1 MANYKHSF
9 RKYSDKTKAA
19 GEVMRNYLLLAK
31 SDLTVQEARDA
42 CTYCRALLERDVRE
56 SGYSLPDGTA
66 EADASTFPSPTEWLE
81 GDDDGSQ

>member
-1 MANYKHSF
+1 MANYKHGF
-9 RKYSDKTKAA
+9 RKYSERAKAA

-56 SGYSLPDGTA
+56 SGYSLPDGFA
-66 EADASTFPSPTEWLE
+66 DVDASTFPSPTEYLE
-81 GDDDGSQ
+81 GDDDGIQ

>member
-1 MANYKHSF
+1 MANHKHGF
-9 RKYSDKTKAA
+9 RKYSDKAKAA

-56 SGYSLPDGTA
+56 SGYSLPDGFA
-66 EADASTFPSPTEWLE
+66 DVDASTFPSPTEYLE
-81 GDDDGSQ
+81 GDDDGIQ

>member
-1 MANYKHSF
+1 MANYKHGF
-9 RKYSDKTKAA
+9 RKYSERAKAA

-42 CTYCRALLERDVRE
+42 CTYCRALLERDIRE

-66 EADASTFPSPTEWLE
+66 EADARTFPSPTEWLE
-81 GDDDGSQ
+81 GDNNGSH

>member
-1 MANYKHSF
+1 MANYKHGF
-9 RKYSDKTKAA
+9 RKYSDKAKAA

-31 SDLTVQEARDA
+31 SDLTVQDSRDA
-42 CTYCRALLERDVRE
+42 CTYCRALLERDIRE
-56 SGYSLPDGTA
+56 SSYSLPDGTA

>member
-1 MANYKHSF
+1 MANYKHGF
-9 RKYSDKTKAA
+9 RKYSERAKAA
-19 GEVMRNYLLLAK
+19 GEIMRNYLLLAK

-66 EADASTFPSPTEWLE
+66 DADAGTFPSPTEYLE
-81 GDDDGSQ
+81 DDGDGIQ

>member
-9 RKYSDKTKAA
+9 RKYSERAKAA

-31 SDLTVQEARDA
+31 SDLTVQEARD
-42 CTYCRALLERDVRE
+42 TYTYFLALLERDVRE

-66 EADASTFPSPTEWLE
+66 DADASTFPSPTKYLE
-81 GDDDGSQ
+81 GDDDGIQ

>member
-1 MANYKHSF
+1 MANYKHGF
-9 RKYSDKTKAA
+9 RKYSERAKAA

-42 CTYCRALLERDVRE
+42 CTYCRALLERDIRE
-56 SGYSLPDGTA
+56 SSYSLPQGPA

>member
-9 RKYSDKTKAA
+9 RKYSDKAKAA
-19 GEVMRNYLLLAK
+19 GEVMHNYLLLAK
-31 SDLTVQEARDA
+31 SDLTVQESRDA

-66 EADASTFPSPTEWLE
+66 EADASTFPSPTEYLE
-81 GDDDGSQ
+81 GDDDGIH

>member
-1 MANYKHSF
+1 MTKYKHGF
-9 RKYSDKTKAA
+9 RKYSDKAKAA

-42 CTYCRALLERDVRE
+42 CTYCRALLERDIRE

-66 EADASTFPSPTEWLE
+66 DADARTFPSPTEYLE
-81 GDDDGSQ
+81 GDDDGIH

>member
-1 MANYKHSF
+1 MANYKHGF
-9 RKYSDKTKAA
+9 RKYSERAKAA

-66 EADASTFPSPTEWLE
+66 DADASTFPSPPENLE
-81 GDDDGSQ
+81 GAADGIH

>member
-56 SGYSLPDGTA
+56 SGYSLPEGTA
-66 EADASTFPSPTEWLE
+66 DADASTFPSPTEWLE

>member
-9 RKYSDKTKAA
+9 RKYSERAKAA

-66 EADASTFPSPTEWLE
+66 DADTGTFPSPTEYLE
-81 GDDDGSQ
+81 GDDDGIH

>member
-1 MANYKHSF
+1 MANYKRSF
-9 RKYSDKTKAA
+9 RKYSDKAKAA

-66 EADASTFPSPTEWLE
+66 EADARTFPSPTEYLE
-81 GDDDGSQ
+81 GDEDGHQ